1 MAHKIDY
8 ESAYKVALEQNIRE
22 VRDAILTGD
31 MSMRI
36 KLANYSEKF
45 GIPIRFLEHKI
56 LSDNL
61 FANGFIKDPSK
72 QSLHQKVAARF
83 IESINCVE
91 DFEQLPAGGQNAKY
105 ICDDGIVRA
114 GENGGRAKSIDFY
127 WVFDGNIYYA
137 AHKHT
142 SEEGGAQDNQFKD
155 LQLFLENAA
164 KSKLA
169 NTYFLAI
176 GDGDYYQKKYKSG
189 GSEYK
194 TRVDYMNARFGTDF
208 AIAIT
213 TDDLEE
219 FMVEHSSFKTMK

>member
-1 MAHKIDY
+1 MTHKIDY
-8 ESAYKVALEQNIRE
+8 ESAYKAALEQNIRE
-22 VRDAILTGD
+22 VRDAILIGD

-72 QSLHQKVAARF
+72 QSLHQKVAAQF

-114 GENGGRAKSIDFY
+114 QSPLIFTGFLTVIFIMLRTSILQKRAERKIISLKICNCF
-127 WVFDGNIYYA
+127 
-137 AHKHT
+137 
-142 SEEGGAQDNQFKD
+142 
-155 LQLFLENAA
+155 
-164 KSKLA
+164 
-169 NTYFLAI
+169 
-176 GDGDYYQKKYKSG
+176 
-189 GSEYK
+189 
-194 TRVDYMNARFGTDF
+194 
-208 AIAIT
+208 
-213 TDDLEE
+213 
-219 FMVEHSSFKTMK
+219 